1 MNAIARPSKLYDAM
15 AVRWELINTLLG
27 GTEAMRR
34 EGTKYLPREQKES
47 TDAYNIRLN
56 RTFLFP
62 ALERTIGS
70 LSGQVFRKEIRLG
83 NDVPGEIEAWKENI
97 NLQGQNLDVF
107 AKDVLESALA
117 DGITHIHV
125 DFPSMP
131 TGLTLAEERIIGARP
146 YFRHVKA
153 QELIFWWSANVGGR
167 EVLTELRLKEDVRG
181 IAEDGTEIFT
191 EQIRILRIG
200 EYEIWQKQKDD
211 KWLQTTP
218 PTKTS
223 FLNGIPFVTIYAGRQ
238 GFMMAKPPLMGLAWL
253 NLAHWQ
259 SSSDQRNILRIAR
272 VPMLFGAGWELEK
285 GASVTLGSNRMIAVA
300 EPQAT
305 LNYVEHTGAA
315 IEAGRQD
322 LIDLKEE
329 MAAMGTDLL
338 VRRPGGELATNRA
351 IAKVEADSWLA
362 SLAKALQDGL
372 EEGFEYMA
380 KWANL
385 KSGGGSVEVNTD
397 FGLTEAD
404 TNALNALI
412 AARTAR
418 DISREAF
425 LNELKRY
432 KVLSEDFDI
441 EAELVKMETEEDVEP
456 DIEIEDDEV
465 IEQ

>member
-1 MNAIARPSKLYDAM
+1 MDAIARPSKLYEEM
-15 AVRWELINTLLG
+15 SVRWELVNALLG
-27 GTEAMRR
+27 GTENMRR

-47 TDAYNIRLN
+47 TDAYELRLS

-70 LSGQVFRKEIRLG
+70 LSGQVFRKEIKLG
-83 NDVPGEIEAWKENI
+83 KDVPKEIEDWKENV

-107 AKDVLESALA
+107 AKDVLEAALT

-125 DFPSMP
+125 DFPTVP
-131 TGLTLAEERIIGARP
+131 AGLTLAEERLIGARP

-153 QELIFWWSANVGGR
+153 QELIFWWSVNVGGR
-167 EVLTELRLKEDVRG
+167 EILTELRLKETIRVPT
-181 IAEDGTEIFT
+181 EDGTEAFI

-200 EYEIWQKQKDD
+200 QYEIWQKQKDG
-211 KWLQTTP
+211 KWMQSTP
-218 PTKTS
+218 PTNTS
-223 FLNGIPFVTIYAGRQ
+223 FDDGIPFVTIYAGRQ
-238 GFMMAKPPLMGLAWL
+238 GFMLAKPPLMGLAWL

-285 GASVTLGSNRMIAVA
+285 GANVTLGAQRMIAVP

-305 LNYVEHTGAA
+305 LGYVEHTGAA

-322 LIDLKEE
+322 LLDLKEE
-329 MAAMGTDLL
+329 MATMGADLL

-372 EEGFEYMA
+372 EEGLEYMA
-380 KWANL
+380 RWMKL
-385 KSGGGSVEVNTD
+385 KTGGSLEVNTD

-404 TNALNALI
+404 TNALNTLL
-412 AARTAR
+412 AARQ
-418 DISREAF
+418 SREITRETF
-425 LNELKRY
+425 LTELKRY
-432 KVLSEDFDI
+432 QVLSDDFDVQD
-441 EAELVKMETEEDVEP
+441 EMSKLELEPPEFVEP
-456 DIEIEDDEV
+456 DFVFGE
-465 IEQ
+465 